1 MKIPIKNYFHLFLI
15 ISEFFLAT
23 MLLTIFAFGVKLN
36 KEKGKLE
43 RVWICSKIIAVDNML
58 NENINLQ
65 PIESITYNQNNGI
78 KIKSKLNKTYKTY
91 LLDFSG
97 KNDCDAKFKKCGIL
111 DTYGNYMCIP
121 EDEPCP
127 INEII
132 LESKNNESY
141 KNNKKY
147 NSLDYSIK
155 DNLYYT
161 NNSFDNNIIVYLNNK
176 KNYTYFINEYNFKVD
191 EDIYNEYFEDKAD
204 LTIEPFGHNKSVEYI
219 QKKIND
225 DKNKDKYV
233 KNISD
238 IFFIKNYIGFK
249 SYEDLNLL
257 ISQKEYLLKLN
268 QIEFPNI
275 TATVFAMI
283 SFVSLLFLIIFSL
296 TQFFN
301 VEKRSYINKKTDEI
315 INISI
320 VIGIYFTI
328 LIGYTVYLIYICY
341 KINRNNKCT
350 DLKKIGADDNIKY
363 HIKEACKII
372 IDTNCLLI
380 SGFALFALSII
391 FFIISWY
398 TEHLYEFYL
407 KMKGRKLELQFRYL
421 EKKYKLSY

>member
-15 ISEFFLAT
+15 ISEFILAT

-65 PIESITYNQNNGI
+65 PIESITYNQNEGI
-78 KIKSKLNKTYKTY
+78 NIKSKLNNNYTIY
-91 LLDFSG
+91 LLNNAT
-97 KNDCDAKFKKCGIL
+97 KNGCDTKFKKCGIL

-127 INEII
+127 INEIKI
-132 LESKNNESY
+132 EKKNN
-141 KNNKKY
+141 NNKKY
-147 NSLDYSIK
+147 NSLDYSIE

-161 NNSFDNNIIVYLNNK
+161 NNSFNNNIIVYLNNK

-257 ISQKEYLLKLN
+257 ISQKEYLLELN

-283 SFVSLLFLIIFSL
+283 SFVTLLFLIIFSL

-301 VEKRSYINKKTDEI
+301 VEKRSYINKK
-315 INISI
+315 
-320 VIGIYFTI
+320 
-328 LIGYTVYLIYICY
+328 
-341 KINRNNKCT
+341 
-350 DLKKIGADDNIKY
+350 
-363 HIKEACKII
+363 
-372 IDTNCLLI
+372 
-380 SGFALFALSII
+380 
-391 FFIISWY
+391 
-398 TEHLYEFYL
+398 
-407 KMKGRKLELQFRYL
+407 KG
-421 EKKYKLSY
+421 